1 VKMAV
6 GTAAVV
12 FLLAGTALAQTGT
25 GTGTTPTGTTPT
37 PTTTTTTTTATT
49 ATTTTTPP
57 APAMPGVS
65 DRTPAA
71 WVAIQR
77 GHRAFQARDFD
88 TALAAYREAAMATPP
103 LTIAHYFIGAAQR
116 AKGSFDEAI
125 ESFRTASRLAGDSD
139 PGLKAKALFNIA
151 MTFEAKHDLASAR
164 EAWLEYKTWCTTH
177 ASIAGY
183 PQIADERVATIDAV
197 QALNQ
202 NYEAVRQRIA
212 DRVRQVAEDAAAAAA
227 AAETP

>member
-1 VKMAV
+1 MSVKMAV

-12 FLLAGTALAQTGT
+12 LLLAGAARAQTGT
-25 GTGTTPTGTTPT
+25 GTGTGTTT
-37 PTTTTTTTTATT
+37 PGTTTTTTTTTTATT
-49 ATTTTTPP
+49 PP
-57 APAMPGVS
+57 APPPAPTMPGVS
-65 DRTPAA
+65 ERTPAA

-88 TALAAYREAAMATPP
+88 TALAAYREAAMSTPP

-139 PGLKAKALFNIA
+139 PGLKAKALLNIA
-151 MTFEAKHDLASAR
+151 MTFEAKRDLASAR

-183 PQIADERVATIDAV
+183 PQIADERVAAIDAV
-197 QALNQ
+197 QALDQ

-212 DRVRQVAEDAAAAAA
+212 DRVRQAAEDAAAAAA
-227 AAETP
+227 AGGTP

>member
-1 VKMAV
+1 
-6 GTAAVV
+6 
-12 FLLAGTALAQTGT
+12 
-25 GTGTTPTGTTPT
+25 
-37 PTTTTTTTTATT
+37 
-49 ATTTTTPP
+49 
-57 APAMPGVS
+57 MPGVS